1 MRKLAVYAVVAL
13 MGSLGVWWAQTGG
26 FAASP
31 QQLSLS
37 LGRSQP
43 AAMGRARVTLMEA
56 GDVYSDDA
64 IREAAQVQV
73 LCSSDRRKLSVTM
86 AEPAEEVCGIRLKLI
101 SLSIESSPKAVV
113 EITW

>member
-1 MRKLAVYAVVAL
+1 MRKLSTYAVVAL

-26 FAASP
+26 FAVSP

-37 LGRSQP
+37 HGRTQP
-43 AAMGRARVTLMEA
+43 AAMGRARVTLFEA
-56 GDVYSDDA
+56 GDIYSDDA

-73 LCSSDRRKLSVTM
+73 ICSSDRRELSVTTD
-86 AEPAEEVCGIRLKLI
+86 EPSEEVCGIRLKLI
-101 SLSIESSPKAVV
+101 SLSMAGSPKAVV